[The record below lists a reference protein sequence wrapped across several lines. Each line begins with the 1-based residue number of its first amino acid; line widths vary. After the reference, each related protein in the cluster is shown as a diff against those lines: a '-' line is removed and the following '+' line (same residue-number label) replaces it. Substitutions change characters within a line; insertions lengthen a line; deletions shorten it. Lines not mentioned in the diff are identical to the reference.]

1 MNYEKYE
8 LASKEG
14 KSNCVVRSLCKI
26 LDKEYAEV
34 YGDLCNEA
42 EKLKCSSFNDIIVFE
57 SYMKNNNI
65 FKIYYQKDTKLEEI
79 KFDDGYYI
87 IFCWDKNEYYHM
99 IPVINN
105 TVYDKNQNYLN
116 LYLLSLYKKN
126 Y

>member
-1 MNYEKYE
+1 
-8 LASKEG
+8 
-14 KSNCVVRSLCKI
+14 
-26 LDKEYAEV
+26 
-34 YGDLCNEA
+34 A

-116 LYLLSLYKKN
+116 LYLLSLYKKIIKLILSII
-126 Y
+126 